1 MNCLNIWICD
11 DEVAITNSIAQKIK
25 LRYPH
30 ASITQFHSAF
40 ELLQHEGTFD
50 ILFLDIEMPGL
61 NGLQLAEK
69 LRAHQQF
76 NPIIFV
82 TAYEQYVFQAFDVQA
97 FHYLLKPFDAKKL
110 YEVLKLAQ
118 AHYATPLKEEP
129 YIVLKSGFDLR
140 KIYFHEIYYI
150 EVFGR
155 KLTFH
160 LEYETL
166 TVNGRLKEYEQ
177 QLGKSFFKV
186 HRSYLVN
193 LQYIASYTNQQIT
206 LDHGV
211 TLSLAQKK
219 YPEFVQ
225 AYMDFIQHKG
235 MVHV

>member
-1 MNCLNIWICD
+1 MNIWICD
-11 DEVAITNSIAQKIK
+11 DEVAITHSIAQKIK

-30 ASITQFHSAF
+30 ASIIQFHSAF

-50 ILFLDIEMPGL
+50 ILFLDIEMPEL

-69 LRAHQQF
+69 LRADQQF

-97 FHYLLKPFDAKKL
+97 FHYLLKPFDTKKL

-177 QLGKSFFKV
+177 QLGKTFFKV
-186 HRSYLVN
+186 NRSYLVN
-193 LQYIASYTNQQIT
+193 LKYIASYTNQQIR

-219 YPEFVQ
+219 YSEFVQ
-225 AYMDFIQHKG
+225 VYMDFIQHKG

>member
-1 MNCLNIWICD
+1 MNIWICD
-11 DEVAITNSIAQKIK
+11 DEVAITHSITQKIK

-30 ASITQFHSAF
+30 ATITKFHSAF
-40 ELLQHEGTFD
+40 ELLQHDDTFD
-50 ILFLDIEMPGL
+50 ILFLDIEMPEMS
-61 NGLQLAEK
+61 GLQLAEK
-69 LRAHQQF
+69 LRAHQQL

-82 TAYEQYVFQAFDVQA
+82 TAHEQYVFQAFDVQA
-97 FHYLLKPFDAKKL
+97 FHYLLKPFDTKKI
-110 YEVLKLAQ
+110 YDVLKLAQ

-140 KIYFHEIYYI
+140 KIYFYEVYYI

-160 LEYETL
+160 LEHETI
-166 TVNGRLKEYEQ
+166 TINGRLKEYEQ

-186 HRSYLVN
+186 NRSYLVN
-193 LQYIASYTNQQIT
+193 LQYIASYTKQHIT

-219 YPEFVQ
+219 YSEFVQ

-235 MVHV
+235 TVHV